1 MQFVMA
7 GGIMGILAAI
17 NDEVERSH
25 VANIIADLRS

>member
-1 MQFVMA
+1 VMA

-25 VANIIADLRS
+25 IANITLISR